1 MKSLVA
7 LGCAAAALS
16 VPIGV
21 FSQERSAANASGEQN
36 PPTEAEAHKFLDA
49 AENRNLDLT
58 NKAQRATWVEENF
71 ITEATEELAAE
82 ANKQLGAS
90 AAARSQTRHSSD
102 AVKLPRLMP
111 R

>member
-21 FSQERSAANASGEQN
+21 FSQERSAANASGEKN

-49 AENRNLDLT
+49 AENRYFDLT

-71 ITEATEELAAE
+71 ITEDTEEIAPE
-82 ANKQLGAS
+82 AHQKLSAFPPYMSQNAHSS
-90 AAARSQTRHSSD
+90 AAA
-102 AVKLPRLMP
+102 
-111 R
+111 